1 LSPSHPAATSGYLEE
16 VTPVASPRERLLA
29 YAAWITICV
38 VWGTTYLAIRV
49 ALETVPVA
57 LLGGLRWT
65 VAGAI
70 LVGILLIRKEA
81 LPRFHAW
88 GSLALSGFLLIVIGN
103 GGVVWAEQYVASG
116 LAAVLVAVVPFWNV
130 LVEAVLPRGERLTSR
145 ALTGLVL
152 GFVGIVILVWPEIT
166 LEGQDS
172 RLFIAGLVALQ
183 IACFGWALG
192 TAFTK
197 RSATG
202 ASPLAAAAVQM
213 VISGVIMIAIGT
225 IAGEWSRL
233 AFSTR
238 SAGALIY
245 LTLIGSIVAYSAYVY
260 ALRHLPISQ
269 VSQYAYVNPLIAVWL
284 GALLLGEPFT
294 IRTIVAAVLV
304 LVGIAVVRSATT
316 GSNAPAARRS
326 AA

>member
-225 IAGEWSRL
+225 VAGEWSRL

>member
-1 LSPSHPAATSGYLEE
+1 M
-16 VTPVASPRERLLA
+16 TPVASPRERLLA

-88 GSLALSGFLLIVIGN
+88 GSIALSGFLLIIIGN

-130 LVEAVLPRGERLTSR
+130 LVEAVLPRGERLTIR
-145 ALTGLVL
+145 ALAGLIV

-197 RSATG
+197 RRATG
-202 ASPLAAAAVQM
+202 ASPLGAAAVQM

-225 IAGEWSRL
+225 VAGEWSRL

-238 SAGALIY
+238 SASALIY
-245 LTLIGSIVAYSAYVY
+245 LTLIGSIVGYSAYVY
-260 ALRHLPISQ
+260 ALKYLPISQ
-269 VSQYAYVNPLIAVWL
+269 VSQYAYVNPLIAVGL

-294 IRTIVAAVLV
+294 TRTIVAAVLV
-304 LVGIAVVRSATT
+304 LVGIAVVRSAAP
-316 GSNAPAARRS
+316 GSNAPVARRS